1 MSHLQFL
8 SVEELADYLEE
19 EGMDKEV
26 AKSFKENRKFCGAT
40 FLQLQNDELKEL
52 VPVIG
57 SRVKVHKLLEN
68 AIQVGGLNICRISA

>member
-19 EGMDKEV
+19 EGMDEEV
-26 AKSFKENRKFCGAT
+26 AKSFKENRICGAT

-57 SRVKVHKLLEN
+57 SRVKVRKLLEN